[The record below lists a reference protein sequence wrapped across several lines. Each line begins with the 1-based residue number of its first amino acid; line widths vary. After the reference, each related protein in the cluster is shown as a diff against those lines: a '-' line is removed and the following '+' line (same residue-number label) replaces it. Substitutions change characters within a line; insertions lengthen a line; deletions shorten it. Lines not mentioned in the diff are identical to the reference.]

1 MSALTRSGARGLRN
15 LIPAHPFSLLSHEI
29 DDLINRF
36 GESWG
41 EDWPMSEHVPSLDL
55 SESNGLLEAKLDV
68 PGMSPDEIDIEVTGD
83 TLTISGK
90 HEEEKTEEDKNK
102 KYHRV
107 ERRSGSF
114 RRSVALPCSV
124 KEADVEAEYQDDV
137 LTITL
142 PKTEDS
148 KSHRVA
154 INSKRVAKAK

>member
-15 LIPAHPFSLLSHEI
+15 LLPAHPFSLFSHEFE
-29 DDLINRF
+29 DLLSRV
-36 GESWG
+36 GEGWDG
-41 EDWPMSEHVPSLDL
+41 DWPAVQRVPSLDL
-55 SESNGLLEAKLDV
+55 TESNGTFEAKLDV

-83 TLTISGK
+83 TLTITGK
-90 HEEEKTEEDKNK
+90 HEEEKTEDDKEK

-114 RRSVALPCSV
+114 QRSVTLPCTV
-124 KEADVEAEYQDDV
+124 KEADVSAEYQDGV

-142 PKTEDS
+142 PKSEDA

-154 INSKRVAKAK
+154 IKS